1 MVFMMKSV
9 KFNYSQSF
17 LLCTLFIQSVIAHA
31 SDKEPETALD
41 AVTVTAQRREENS
54 QRVPISVN
62 TLSGKAIENSGLTNF
77 TDLQYLVPG
86 LQYDPT
92 QGSAFQIRGVGST
105 SFDFSNAKS
114 VNVVV
119 DDVVMDGQRINGLT
133 GLYDL
138 NQVEV
143 LMGPQGTLF
152 GKNSTSGVINVTTG
166 KPVLNDKQLTLGAKY
181 GERNDFVLNAMVN
194 TPLSETSALRLTA
207 FTNGQDGYGRYTTLN
222 QRLGTSLERGA
233 RIKYLT
239 EPNKDLSI
247 LISADYAYHWDTSI
261 RTSVSGAP
269 AAVNAA
275 QIALGVTPGPQ
286 NPDSA
291 DSSRGMIETKE
302 AGTSLKVQYNMGG
315 NTLTSITAL
324 RSTTYNN
331 DTPADLVPG
340 NIYAYIPYNMGRL
353 NTDKVSQEIR
363 ISSPTGQSLE
373 YVGGLFYNRLKAQ
386 QTQVQWA
393 TLGAPTINA
402 NGTRATTY
410 YALTGAI
417 GKAGNTAFF
426 DAKDETSALFGQVKY
441 NMTDKFSLSVGGRY
455 TWDTNSQSLTYVN
468 VDPLPI
474 TGVAN
479 PTFIATSAPPFYPY
493 GQVSS
498 SKFSYRVAP
507 QYQLSDETMLYSSYT
522 TGFKPSGIAFVG
534 NKYDPYFAETVESFE
549 IGQKSEFFNRRLRLN
564 ADIYTQRFTNFQ
576 ATVLTSIPGSAVL
589 QSVIGNAGLLTSQGA
604 EVNATYLLNNQLTVG
619 GALTYTDA
627 KFNNYVYNTTTN
639 YSGTRLTNSPQI
651 SASVFANYR
660 TMISPDKQMNASID
674 YAYRSKYWTVVGQP
688 AYSEV
693 PAYGLLNAR
702 VGFKDVG
709 SNFEYGVYARNLLNQ
724 YYSTGW
730 QQYGAL
736 GLLHYT
742 SQNAYRT
749 AGVFAN
755 YKY

>member
-1 MVFMMKSV
+1 MTSMQFFI
-9 KFNYSQSF
+9 FNRSKLALVLTPLALPFASNAIADEAPI
-17 LLCTLFIQSVIAHA
+17 TL
-31 SDKEPETALD
+31 E
-41 AVTVTAQRREENS
+41 AVTVTAQRRDENS
-54 QRVPISVN
+54 QKVPISVN
-62 TLSGKAIENSGLTNF
+62 TLTAKSIENSGLTNF

-138 NQVEV
+138 NQVDV

-152 GKNSTSGVINVTTG
+152 GKNSTSGVINVTTN
-166 KPVLNDKQLTLGAKY
+166 KPVLNDKQFTLGAKY
-181 GERNDFVLNAMVN
+181 GERTDFVTNAIANIPMGE
-194 TPLSETSALRLTA
+194 SSAIRFSA
-207 FTNGQDGYGRYTTLN
+207 FANGQDGYGRYTTLN
-222 QRLGTSLERGA
+222 QRLGTSIERGA
-233 RIKYLT
+233 RIKFLT
-239 EPNKDLSI
+239 EPGKDLSI
-247 LISADYAYHWDTSI
+247 LLSADYAYHWDTSI

-269 AAVNAA
+269 AIANAA

-302 AGTSLKVQYNMGG
+302 SGTSVKVNYKIGA
-315 NTLTSITAL
+315 NTLTSITAV
-324 RSTTYNN
+324 RTTNYNN

-353 NTDKVSQEIR
+353 STDKVSQEFR
-363 ISSPTGQSLE
+363 IASPTGQFAE
-373 YVGGLFYNRLKAQ
+373 YVGGLFYNRLSAQ

-402 NGTRATTY
+402 DGSRATTF

-417 GKAGNTAFF
+417 GAPGNTALF
-426 DAKDETSALFGQVKY
+426 DAKDETSALFGQVKL
-441 NMTDKFSLSVGGRY
+441 NFSDAFSLNIGGRY
-455 TWDTNSQSLTYVN
+455 TWDTNSQSLGYVN

-479 PTFIATSAPPFYPY
+479 PTFIATSAPPYYPY
-493 GQVSS
+493 GQISS
-498 SKFSYRVAP
+498 SKFTYRVAP
-507 QYQLSDETMLYSSYT
+507 QYQLSEEAMLYSSYT

-534 NKYDPYFAETVESFE
+534 NKYDPYLEETVESFE
-549 IGQKSEFFNRRLRLN
+549 IGIKSELFNRRLRLN
-564 ADIYTQRFTNFQ
+564 ADVYSQRFTNFQ

-604 EVNATYLLNNQLTVG
+604 ELSATYLASKEWTVG
-619 GALTYTDA
+619 GAITYTDA
-627 KFNNYVYNTTTN
+627 IFDNYVYNTTTN
-639 YSGTRLTNSPQI
+639 YSGTRLTNAPQW
-651 SASVFANYR
+651 SASLYANYR
-660 TMISPDKQMNASID
+660 AMIGGEKQLNASAD
-674 YAYRSKYWTVVGQP
+674 YSYRSQYWTVVGQP
-688 AYSEV
+688 SYSEV
-693 PAYGLLNAR
+693 PAYGLLNAK
-702 VGFKDVG
+702 VGVKELG
-709 SNFEYGVYARNLLNQ
+709 NNLEYGVYARNLLNQ

-749 AGVFAN
+749 LGIYATYN
-755 YKY
+755 Y